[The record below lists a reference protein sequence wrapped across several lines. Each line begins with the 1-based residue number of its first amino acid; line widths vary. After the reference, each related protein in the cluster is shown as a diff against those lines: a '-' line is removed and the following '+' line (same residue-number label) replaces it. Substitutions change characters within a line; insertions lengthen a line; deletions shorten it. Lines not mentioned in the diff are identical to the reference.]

1 MEIIV
6 FAAKWHVKGST
17 GEEQGRFDDGADR
30 GQLAEL
36 RTTAA
41 APERTVGPDGFCATS
56 IASDPNCR
64 WTFSAEDA
72 ARSSVLGRQYR
83 DSVSVV
89 VENEAQSTS
98 CFGCGKTNAADC
110 LDLPAKRL
118 SLRHSSDVVLVGR
131 NGGWRMGCFGI
142 RRCGLFV
149 VVVFAFLR

>member
-1 MEIIV
+1 MDIIV
-6 FAAKWHVKGST
+6 VAAKWHVKGST
-17 GEEQGRFDDGADR
+17 REEQGRFDDGAAR

-41 APERTVGPDGFCATS
+41 APERTVGPDGFRAPS
-56 IASDPNCR
+56 IASDLNCG

-72 ARSSVLGRQYR
+72 AGSSVLGRQYR

-98 CFGCGKTNAADC
+98 CLGCGKANAVDC
-110 LDLPAKRL
+110 LDLPPKRV
-118 SLRHSSDVVLVGR
+118 SLRHSSDVVLVDR
-131 NGGWRMGCFGI
+131 NRGCRMGRFGI

-149 VVVFAFLR
+149 VLVLVFLR